1 MTKLA
6 ELIRRQYRSEAA
18 LARRLRRVGQR
29 HQADHDVYHLCGDL
43 AAWSESHLRLLAAVG
58 EQHGLRLDAA
68 PPRTHRA
75 TAWLRTADSR
85 LLGRRPEPSLLLLA
99 ELVALYRQAATVSL
113 QWDLVAQGAQ
123 ATRDEELLTVA
134 SRCHPH
140 TLRQMRW
147 VDTMA
152 KELSPQALAG

>member
-1 MTKLA
+1 MNKLA
-6 ELIRRQYRSEAA
+6 ELLRRQHRSEAA

-29 HQADHDVYHLCGDL
+29 HQTDHDVYHLCGDL
-43 AAWSESHLRLLAAVG
+43 AAWSESHLRQLAAVG
-58 EQHGLRLDAA
+58 EHHGLRLAAA
-68 PPRTHRA
+68 PPRIHRV
-75 TAWLRTADSR
+75 TAWLRTANSR

-123 ATRDEELLTVA
+123 VTRDAELLAVA
-134 SRCHPH
+134 ARCHPQ

-147 VDTMA
+147 FDTMA
-152 KELSPQALAG
+152 KELSPQTLAS